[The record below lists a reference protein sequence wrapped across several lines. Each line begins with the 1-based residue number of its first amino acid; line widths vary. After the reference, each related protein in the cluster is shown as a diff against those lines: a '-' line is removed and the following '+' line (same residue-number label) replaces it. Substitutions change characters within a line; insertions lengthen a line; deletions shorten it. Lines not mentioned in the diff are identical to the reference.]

1 MNADFKTTRK
11 PSGAAAMG
19 AGPGRPKGCQNK
31 TTVDVKDA
39 LEKCFTKLGGV
50 AFLQTWAEKNP
61 TEFLKIW
68 SKLLPKD
75 MRIEV
80 PGEGLAEAIRR
91 GRMRLQAEED
101 AKR

>member
-1 MNADFKTTRK
+1 MNADLKTTRK

-31 TTVDVKDA
+31 TTVDVKEA
-39 LEKCFTKLGGV
+39 LEACFTNLGGV
-50 AFLQTWAEKNP
+50 AFLQEWAESNP
-61 TEFLKIW
+61 TEFMKIW
-68 SKLLPKD
+68 SKLLPRD

-80 PGEGLAEAIRR
+80 PGEGLADAIRKAR
-91 GRMRLQAEED
+91 LRMQAEED